1 MEGLNIDL
9 ESRPVWVVSIAR
21 AGSGKS
27 TLTRAIFYAAAKK
40 KIYKHI
46 ICFTGTAKSLN
57 NEYDWLPDHAVRE
70 MKSPNDVFA
79 IFDKLK
85 RWKVKNPDKRIEPWA
100 LILEDVA
107 GDGGTGAGAANLMYH
122 PRFTHIV
129 SCFRHYGCSIF
140 CNFQYYSAMSP
151 HTRSAIDYLAV
162 FRTRSKAALR
172 GLSAICD
179 GHFESKKEFIQ
190 TLESATKEPY
200 SCLWYDAR
208 APTKA
213 QAFQS
218 FKATP
223 PPDFKIEFKN
233 PGL

>member
-70 MKSPNDVFA
+70 LKSPNQLFS
-79 IFDKLK
+79 IFEKLK
-85 RWKVKNPDKRIEPWA
+85 NWKKKNPKKA
-100 LILEDVA
+100 LSSMCLILDDVQ
-107 GDGGTGAGAANLMYH
+107 GDGGTGAGASQLMYD

-129 SCFRHYGCSIF
+129 SCFRHYNCSVF
-140 CNFQYYSAMSP
+140 CCWQYFSAMSP
-151 HTRSAIDYLAV
+151 HSRSAIDYLAM
-162 FRTRSKAALR
+162 FRTRSKAAIR

-179 GHFESKKEFIQ
+179 AHFENRKEFLDCLQ
-190 TLESATKEPY
+190 KATEEKY

-208 APTKA
+208 AAKKEN
-213 QAFQS
+213 AFQS

-223 PPDFKIEFKN
+223 PPPFKVEFEN